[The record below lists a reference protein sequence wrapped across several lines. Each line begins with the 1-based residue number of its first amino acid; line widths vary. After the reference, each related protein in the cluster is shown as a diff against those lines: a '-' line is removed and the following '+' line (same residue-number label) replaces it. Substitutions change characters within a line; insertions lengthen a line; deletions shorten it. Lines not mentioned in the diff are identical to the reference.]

1 MDVPQ
6 EIKIISQIGQE
17 NFKHAIWRT
26 QIEGSCTHWVLLLL
40 ISEKIQKIELK
51 LTNKIPIPQ
60 RFQLYPL
67 DVTQVEDSY
76 ELGFLLQYLVFTQSY
91 ELSLIIAKHI
101 FGDGGQAQKTIISK
115 AKSFG
120 IDISSDTYITNTIQ
134 NLYVLARA
142 IFSMPIDLI
151 QQVFIKKLS
160 IGSQKIRPISS
171 LFTCH
176 QLDAVLCITSQ
187 HKKYY
192 FTYCNKTQNI
202 GIFQLLDDIHRID
215 HLVPY
220 YHYFNSG
227 LLPAKQISLKNH
239 YINIIGDTY
248 FGEYYTKRRKAKG
261 IDDALQR
268 YGYRHSF
275 ERIKQFFAED
285 DLNIANFEAVF
296 NLDEYSP
303 LHGKK
308 DFILGADSQQTL
320 TEFKRVHINA
330 LCLGN
335 NHLKDYGTAS
345 LVHSLAVLD
354 QSEINWIGAGNNQQ
368 QAHQYFQI
376 RTQQQNVAIFNGYW
390 HRESAY
396 QDYDFYALG
405 DHTGVAC
412 LNAILFEQIMQYRQ
426 FHQTHKIIV
435 ICHWGQDFQTTQ
447 VEQEKLADILT
458 KIGVDLVI
466 GHGAH
471 TIQPIQKIN
480 HKPVIFGI
488 GNGVFN
494 SNGEF
499 EKYQALAYGLIVKI
513 NLIENLIKLYPIYTN
528 NLETFWQ
535 PCTVTDIQFKQAKEN
550 LTTRLTQKDFFE
562 GQDRLGHHIEMNF

>member
-17 NFKHAIWRT
+17 NFKHTIWHT
-26 QIEGSCTHWVLLLL
+26 QIKGNCTHWVLLLL
-40 ISEKIQKIELK
+40 ISEKIQKNALK

-115 AKSFG
+115 AKTFG

-134 NLYVLARA
+134 NLYVVARA
-142 IFSMPIDLI
+142 IFSMPINLI
-151 QQVFIKKLS
+151 REVFIKKLS

-202 GIFQLLDDIHRID
+202 GIFHLLDDIHRID

-268 YGYRHSF
+268 YGYQHCF
-275 ERIKQFFAED
+275 ERIRHFFAED

-320 TEFKRVHINA
+320 TEFKRIHINA

-376 RTQQQNVAIFNGYW
+376 RTQKQNVAIFNGYW

-405 DHTGVAC
+405 DRAGVAC

-426 FHQTHKIIV
+426 FHPTHKIIV
-435 ICHWGQDFQTTQ
+435 ICHWGQDFQTTR

-499 EKYQALAYGLIVKI
+499 EKYQALAYGLIIKI
-513 NLIENLIKLYPIYTN
+513 NLIENLIKLYPIFTN
-528 NLETFWQ
+528 NLENFWQ
-535 PCTVTDIQFKQAKEN
+535 PYTVTDIQFKQAKEN

-562 GQDRLGHHIEMNF
+562 GKDHLGHYIEMNF

>member
-1 MDVPQ
+1 
-6 EIKIISQIGQE
+6 
-17 NFKHAIWRT
+17 
-26 QIEGSCTHWVLLLL
+26 
-40 ISEKIQKIELK
+40 
-51 LTNKIPIPQ
+51 
-60 RFQLYPL
+60 
-67 DVTQVEDSY
+67 
-76 ELGFLLQYLVFTQSY
+76 
-91 ELSLIIAKHI
+91 
-101 FGDGGQAQKTIISK
+101 
-115 AKSFG
+115 
-120 IDISSDTYITNTIQ
+120 
-134 NLYVLARA
+134 
-142 IFSMPIDLI
+142 
-151 QQVFIKKLS
+151 
-160 IGSQKIRPISS
+160 
-171 LFTCH
+171 
-176 QLDAVLCITSQ
+176 
-187 HKKYY
+187 
-192 FTYCNKTQNI
+192 
-202 GIFQLLDDIHRID
+202 
-215 HLVPY
+215 
-220 YHYFNSG
+220 
-227 LLPAKQISLKNH
+227 
-239 YINIIGDTY
+239 
-248 FGEYYTKRRKAKG
+248 
-261 IDDALQR
+261 
-268 YGYRHSF
+268 
-275 ERIKQFFAED
+275 
-285 DLNIANFEAVF
+285 
-296 NLDEYSP
+296 
-303 LHGKK
+303 
-308 DFILGADSQQTL
+308 LGADSQQTL

-376 RTQQQNVAIFNGYW
+376 QTQQQNVVIFNGYW

-405 DHTGVAC
+405 DRAGVAC

-426 FHQTHKIIV
+426 FHPTHKIIV

-528 NLETFWQ
+528 NLENFWQ
-535 PCTVTDIQFKQAKEN
+535 PYAVTDIQFKQAKEN

-562 GQDRLGHHIEMNF
+562 GKDHLGHYIEMNF

>member
-17 NFKHAIWRT
+17 NFKHAIWHT
-26 QIEGSCTHWVLLLL
+26 QIEGSCTHWLLLLL
-40 ISEKIQKIELK
+40 ISEKIQKNELK

-91 ELSLIIAKHI
+91 ELSLLIAKYI
-101 FGDGGQAQKTIISK
+101 FGDEGQAQKTIISK

-134 NLYVLARA
+134 NLYVLAQA
-142 IFSMPIDLI
+142 IFSMPIELTR
-151 QQVFIKKLS
+151 QVFTKQLS
-160 IGSQKIRPISS
+160 VGSQKIRPISS
-171 LFTCH
+171 LFTCY
-176 QLDAVLCITSQ
+176 QLDAVLCITNQ
-187 HKKYY
+187 HKKHY
-192 FTYCNKTQNI
+192 FTYCNKNQNI

-215 HLVPY
+215 HLAPY

-239 YINIIGDTY
+239 CINIIGDTY

-268 YGYRHSF
+268 YGYQYSF

-320 TEFKRVHINA
+320 TEFKRIHINA

-335 NHLKDYGTAS
+335 NHLKDYGTES
-345 LVHSLAVLD
+345 LTHSLAVLD

-376 RTQQQNVAIFNGYW
+376 KTQQQNVAIFNGYW

-405 DHTGVAC
+405 DRAGVAC

-426 FHQTHKIIV
+426 FHPTHKIIV

-499 EKYQALAYGLIVKI
+499 EKYQVLAYGLIVKI
-513 NLIENLIKLYPIYTN
+513 NLIKNVIKLYPIYTN

-535 PCTVTDIQFKQAKEN
+535 PYAVTDIQFKEVKEN
-550 LTTRLTQKDFFE
+550 LTTRLTQQDFFE
-562 GQDRLGHHIEMNF
+562 GKDYLGHYIEMNF

>member
-1 MDVPQ
+1 MGVPQ

-17 NFKHAIWRT
+17 NFKHAIWHT
-26 QIEGSCTHWVLLLL
+26 QIEGNCIHWILLLL
-40 ISEKIQKIELK
+40 ILEKIQKNELK
-51 LTNKIPIPQ
+51 FDDEILIEQ
-60 RFQLYPL
+60 QLQFYSF
-67 DVTQVEDSY
+67 DSSQLEQSY
-76 ELGFLLQYLVFTQSY
+76 KLGFILQYLVFTQSY
-91 ELSLIIAKHI
+91 ELSLIIAKYI
-101 FGDGGQAQKTIISK
+101 FGDAGQAQKTIISK
-115 AKSFG
+115 ANSFG
-120 IDISSDTYITNTIQ
+120 MQISSTTDTTNTIQ
-134 NLYVLARA
+134 NLYVLAQA
-142 IFSMPIDLI
+142 IFSIPIDLI
-151 QQVFIKKLS
+151 RQVFNKQLS
-160 IGSQKIRPISS
+160 AGSQKIRPISS
-171 LFTCH
+171 LFTCR
-176 QLDAVLCITSQ
+176 QLDAVLCLTNQNKNS
-187 HKKYY
+187 Y
-192 FTYCNKTQNI
+192 FSYCDKNQTI
-202 GIFQLLDDIHRID
+202 GIFQLLDDVHRID
-215 HLVPY
+215 HLAPY

-227 LLPAKQISLKNH
+227 ILPAKQISLKSH
-239 YINIIGDTY
+239 CINIIGDTY

-268 YGYRHSF
+268 YGYQHSF

-303 LHGKK
+303 LRGKK

-335 NHLKDYGTAS
+335 NHLKDYGAAS
-345 LVHSLAVLD
+345 LTHSLAVLD
-354 QSEINWIGAGNNQQ
+354 QSKINWIGAGNNQQ

-376 RTQQQNVAIFNGYW
+376 KTEQQNVAIFNGYW
-390 HRESAY
+390 HRSTVY

-405 DHTGVAC
+405 DHAGVAC
-412 LNAILFEQIMQYRQ
+412 LNAILFEQIIQYRQ
-426 FHQTHKIIV
+426 LHPTHKIIV

-513 NLIENLIKLYPIYTN
+513 NLIENVIKLYPIFTN
-528 NLETFWQ
+528 SLEAFWQ
-535 PCTVTDIQFKQAKEN
+535 PYAVTDTQFKQAKLN
-550 LTTRLTQKDFFE
+550 LTSRLAQKDFFE
-562 GQDRLGHHIEMNF
+562 GQDCLGYYIEMSF

>member
-6 EIKIISQIGQE
+6 EIKIISLIGQE
-17 NFKHAIWRT
+17 NFKHAIWHN
-26 QIEGSCTHWVLLLL
+26 QIEGSCTHWILLLL
-40 ISEKIQKIELK
+40 IFEKIQKNELR

-60 RFQLYPL
+60 RLQLYPL

-91 ELSLIIAKHI
+91 ELSLIIAKYI
-101 FGDGGQAQKTIISK
+101 FGDEGQVQKTIISK
-115 AKSFG
+115 AMSFG
-120 IDISSDTYITNTIQ
+120 IDISSDTYITNMIQ

-142 IFSMPIDLI
+142 IFSMPIDFI
-151 QQVFIKKLS
+151 RQVFIKKLS

-268 YGYRHSF
+268 YGYQHSF
-275 ERIKQFFAED
+275 ERIKQFFSED

-335 NHLKDYGTAS
+335 NHLKDYGTVS
-345 LVHSLAVLD
+345 LVHSFAVLD

-376 RTQQQNVAIFNGYW
+376 QTQQQNVVIFNGYW

-405 DHTGVAC
+405 DRAGVAC

-426 FHQTHKIIV
+426 FHPTHKIII

-528 NLETFWQ
+528 NLENFWQ
-535 PCTVTDIQFKQAKEN
+535 PYAVTDIQFKQAKEN

-562 GQDRLGHHIEMNF
+562 GKDHLGHYIEMNF

>member
-1 MDVPQ
+1 MGVPQ

-17 NFKHAIWRT
+17 NFKHAIWHT
-26 QIEGSCTHWVLLLL
+26 QIEGNCIHWILLLL
-40 ISEKIQKIELK
+40 ILEKIQKNELK
-51 LTNKIPIPQ
+51 FDDEILIEQ
-60 RFQLYPL
+60 QLQFYPF
-67 DVTQVEDSY
+67 DSSQLEQSY
-76 ELGFLLQYLVFTQSY
+76 KLGFILQYLVFTQSY
-91 ELSLIIAKHI
+91 ELSLIIAKYI
-101 FGDGGQAQKTIISK
+101 FGDVGQAQKTIISK
-115 AKSFG
+115 ANSFG
-120 IDISSDTYITNTIQ
+120 MQISSTTDTTNTIQ
-134 NLYVLARA
+134 NLYVLAQA
-142 IFSMPIDLI
+142 IFSIPIDLI
-151 QQVFIKKLS
+151 RQVFNKQLS
-160 IGSQKIRPISS
+160 AGSQKIRPISS
-171 LFTCH
+171 LFTCR
-176 QLDAVLCITSQ
+176 QLDAVLCLTNQNKNS
-187 HKKYY
+187 Y
-192 FTYCNKTQNI
+192 FSYCDKNQTI
-202 GIFQLLDDIHRID
+202 GIFQLLDDVHRID

-227 LLPAKQISLKNH
+227 LLPAKQIFLKNH

-268 YGYRHSF
+268 YGYQHSF

-320 TEFKRVHINA
+320 TEFRRVYINA

-335 NHLKDYGTAS
+335 NHLKDYGTES
-345 LVHSLAVLD
+345 LTHSLAVLD

-376 RTQQQNVAIFNGYW
+376 RTQKQNVVIFNGYW

-405 DHTGVAC
+405 DRAGVAC

-426 FHQTHKIIV
+426 LYPTHKIIV

-513 NLIENLIKLYPIYTN
+513 NLIENVIKLYPIFTN
-528 NLETFWQ
+528 NLEAFWQ
-535 PCTVTDIQFKQAKEN
+535 PYAVTDTQFKQAKLN
-550 LTTRLTQKDFFE
+550 LTSRLAQKDFFE
-562 GQDRLGHHIEMNF
+562 GQDCLGYYIEMNF

>member
-6 EIKIISQIGQE
+6 EIKIISQIRQE
-17 NFKHAIWRT
+17 NFKHAIWHT
-26 QIEGSCTHWVLLLL
+26 QIEGNCTHWVLLLL
-40 ISEKIQKIELK
+40 IFEKIQKNELK

-91 ELSLIIAKHI
+91 ELSLIIAKYI
-101 FGDGGQAQKTIISK
+101 FGDEGQVQKTIISK
-115 AKSFG
+115 AMSFG
-120 IDISSDTYITNTIQ
+120 IDISSDTYITNMIQ

-142 IFSMPIDLI
+142 IFSMPIDFI
-151 QQVFIKKLS
+151 RQVFIKKLS

-176 QLDAVLCITSQ
+176 QLDAILCITSQ

-202 GIFQLLDDIHRID
+202 GIFHLLDDIHRID
-215 HLVPY
+215 HLAPY

-227 LLPAKQISLKNH
+227 LLPAKQISLKSH
-239 YINIIGDTY
+239 FINIIGDTY

-268 YGYRHSF
+268 YGYQHSF

-296 NLDEYSP
+296 NLDEYSS
-303 LHGKK
+303 LHGEK

-335 NHLKDYGTAS
+335 NHLKDYGTVS

-376 RTQQQNVAIFNGYW
+376 QTQQQNVVIFNGYW

-405 DHTGVAC
+405 DRAGVAC

-426 FHQTHKIIV
+426 FHSTHKIIV

-480 HKPVIFGI
+480 HKPIIFGI

-528 NLETFWQ
+528 NLENFWQ
-535 PCTVTDIQFKQAKEN
+535 PYAVTDIQFKQAKEN
-550 LTTRLTQKDFFE
+550 LTTRLTQKDFFA
-562 GQDRLGHHIEMNF
+562 GKDHLGHYIEMNF

>member
-6 EIKIISQIGQE
+6 EIKIIIQIRQE
-17 NFKHAIWRT
+17 NFKHAIWHT
-26 QIEGSCTHWVLLLL
+26 QIEGNCTHWVLLLL
-40 ISEKIQKIELK
+40 IFEKIQKNELK
-51 LTNKIPIPQ
+51 LTNKIPISQ
-60 RFQLYPL
+60 QFQLYPL
-67 DVTQVEDSY
+67 DLTQVEDSY

-91 ELSLIIAKHI
+91 ELSLIIAKYI
-101 FGDGGQAQKTIISK
+101 FGDGRQAQKTIISK
-115 AKSFG
+115 AKTFG
-120 IDISSDTYITNTIQ
+120 IDISSETYITNTIQ

-151 QQVFIKKLS
+151 RQVFIKKLS

-176 QLDAVLCITSQ
+176 QLDAVLCITRKY
-187 HKKYY
+187 KKYY
-192 FTYCNKTQNI
+192 FTYCNKNQNI

-227 LLPAKQISLKNH
+227 LLPAKKISLKSH
-239 YINIIGDTY
+239 CINIIGDTY

-268 YGYRHSF
+268 YGYQHSF

-320 TEFKRVHINA
+320 TEFKRIHINA

-335 NHLKDYGTAS
+335 NHLKDYGTES
-345 LVHSLAVLD
+345 LTHSLAVLD

-376 RTQQQNVAIFNGYW
+376 QTQQQNVAIFNGYW

-405 DHTGVAC
+405 NRAGVAC
-412 LNAILFEQIMQYRQ
+412 LNAILFEQIIQYRQ
-426 FHQTHKIIV
+426 LHPTHKIIV
-435 ICHWGQDFQTTQ
+435 ICHWGQDFQTTE
-447 VEQEKLADILT
+447 VDQEKLADILT

-480 HKPVIFGI
+480 HKPVILGI

-535 PCTVTDIQFKQAKEN
+535 PCAVTDIQFKQAKEN

-562 GQDRLGHHIEMNF
+562 GKDHLGHYIEMNF